1 MVRNPPKFNLPKEV
15 IKTIDDVNREAG
27 EVVRIIGAQNKKLN
41 EPIIQMYKRYLKARK
56 PKDFEFTERE
66 FQEINISVAGHFQ
79 IFRQILVGM
88 DGGRNNLQFEG
99 ANKSR
104 IVSFYEEI
112 FFHIID
118 LEDIWQKQYDVLMS
132 GASMRQKTS
141 AFISLFD
148 EERDVY
154 KAILKSTKRFP
165 TIEEV
170 KKDFWASIKK
180 FDFHGINGKI
190 FALCSFS
197 VTIILLWSGDADAA
211 ESVAT
216 IVDRINNVYG
226 LGIGRVAYLG
236 GVWVVFQWIADGA
249 MAAAARFPGI
259 YGLVQF
265 LSFLQ
270 LIKSSRRGIS
280 VVPWR

>member
-1 MVRNPPKFNLPKEV
+1 METMLKSGYWKIMALFYKE
-15 IKTIDDVNREAG
+15 KAS
-27 EVVRIIGAQNKKLN
+27 RIHLRDISRRTKLN
-41 EPIIQMYKRYLKARK
+41 ENSTSRFLQKLEKENLLQSEKDGNLKK
-56 PKDFEFTERE
+56 Y
-66 FQEINISVAGHFQ
+66 SVKK
-79 IFRQILVGM
+79 
-88 DGGRNNLQFEG
+88 N
-99 ANKSR
+99 S
-104 IVSFYEEI
+104 
-112 FFHIID
+112 
-118 LEDIWQKQYDVLMS
+118 
-132 GASMRQKTS
+132 KTYS
-141 AFISLFD
+141 LFSLFD